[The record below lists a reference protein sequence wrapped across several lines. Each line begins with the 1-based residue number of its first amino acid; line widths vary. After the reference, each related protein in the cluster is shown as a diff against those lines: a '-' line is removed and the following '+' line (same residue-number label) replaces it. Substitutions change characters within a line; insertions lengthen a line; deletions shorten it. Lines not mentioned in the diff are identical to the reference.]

1 MIDIIA
7 GITELS
13 AQVVVG
19 RKNRWGWI
27 LHLISGGLWTYIAFQ
42 TKLYG
47 ILIITT
53 PAIFINTWNFIKW
66 SKK

>member
-13 AQVVVG
+13 SQVVLG
-19 RKNRWGWI
+19 RKNKWGWV
-27 LHLISGGLWTYIAFQ
+27 LSLISGGLWTYIAFQ

-47 ILIITT
+47 ILIITI
-53 PAIFINTWNFIKW
+53 PAIFINVWNFIKW